1 MIGLQYLSHS
11 IKSVG
16 ENPIGRRD
24 LTIVGR
30 ALSIKRM
37 LIRKLRAKMEER
49 AYSSVG

>member
-16 ENPIGRRD
+16 ENHKGHRA

-37 LIRKLRAKMEER
+37 LILKLRAKMEER